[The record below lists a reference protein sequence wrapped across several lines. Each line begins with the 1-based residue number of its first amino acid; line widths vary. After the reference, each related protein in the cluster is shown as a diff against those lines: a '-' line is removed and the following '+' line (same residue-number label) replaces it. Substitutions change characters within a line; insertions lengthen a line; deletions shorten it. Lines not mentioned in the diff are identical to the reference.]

1 MKSNFNLGDKYN
13 FENEV
18 SLSIELEKTCFSQ
31 GELIN
36 GTIILTPTLSN
47 KNTE

>member
-1 MKSNFNLGDKYN
+1 MKSNLNLGNKFN

-36 GTIILTPTLSN
+36 GENLSCGRMLLGS
-47 KNTE
+47 